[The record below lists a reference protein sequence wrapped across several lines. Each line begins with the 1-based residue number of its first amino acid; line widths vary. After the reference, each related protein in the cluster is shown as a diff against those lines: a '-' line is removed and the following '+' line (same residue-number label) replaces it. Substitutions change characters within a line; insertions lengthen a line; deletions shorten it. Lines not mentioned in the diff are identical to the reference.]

1 MTEEASPHEA
11 LDLCGLFK
19 FEIRHEHVLHDNVDG
34 LLVDLLAS
42 AASLVKAP
50 VEVG

>member
-1 MTEEASPHEA
+1 MTEDASPHDA
-11 LDLCGLFK
+11 LDLSGLFK

-42 AASLVKAP
+42 AAGLVKAP
-50 VEVG
+50 IEVG